1 MPVAAPSAAAQA
13 VAAKYEDI
21 AIKYNDHQED
31 VDKLQ
36 KAALEEVLPAVLTEV
51 GLQDDAQANKHV
63 RQFLKDRGE

>member
-21 AIKYNDHQED
+21 ATKYNDHQDE

-51 GLQDDAQANKHV
+51 GLQDDAQASKHV
-63 RQFLKDRGE
+63 RQYLKDRGE